1 MIKEVYEFID
11 DQVKQGYDLMGDRTQ
26 LAEMICE
33 KFKYSNRNTVLNYI
47 SVYSRGNGYP
57 KKHTIIKNK
66 TQNLK
71 ATDNIEK
78 RIFEGQKIK
87 ARISNENKSK
97 YKEYSGKILQIT
109 QRLIILSLD
118 IGYNVTINIG
128 ELIDP
133 YSTTIKVKLDK
144 EYVDFNLKGYVINPA
159 FDLRKFIKEV
169 EI

>member
-1 MIKEVYEFID
+1 
-11 DQVKQGYDLMGDRTQ
+11 MGDRTQ

-87 ARISNENKSK
+87 ARIPNENKSK
-97 YKEYSGKILQIT
+97 YKEHNGKILVIT
-109 QRLIILSLD
+109 DRLIVLALD
-118 IGYNVTINIG
+118 VGYNVAINIA

-133 YSTTIKVKLDK
+133 FNIILKIKEDG
-144 EYVDFNLKGYVINPA
+144 EYNVFNLKGYSINS
-159 FDLRKFIKEV
+159 KFSLKSLCKEC
-169 EI
+169 

>member
-1 MIKEVYEFID
+1 
-11 DQVKQGYDLMGDRTQ
+11 MGDRTQ

-87 ARISNENKSK
+87 ARIPNENKSK
-97 YKEYSGKILQIT
+97 YKEHNGKILVIT
-109 QRLIILSLD
+109 DRLIVLALD
-118 IGYNVTINIG
+118 VGYNVAINIA

-133 YSTTIKVKLDK
+133 FNIILKIKEDGQ
-144 EYVDFNLKGYVINPA
+144 YNDFNLKGYSINS
-159 FDLRKFIKEV
+159 KFSLKSLCKEC
-169 EI
+169 

>member
-1 MIKEVYEFID
+1 
-11 DQVKQGYDLMGDRTQ
+11 MGDRRP

-133 YSTTIKVKLDK
+133 FNIILKIKEDGQ
-144 EYVDFNLKGYVINPA
+144 YNDFNLKGYSINS
-159 FDLRKFIKEV
+159 KFTLKSLCKEC
-169 EI
+169 

>member
-1 MIKEVYEFID
+1 MYKFID
-11 DQVKQGYDLMGDRTQ
+11 EQVAKGYDLMGDRTK

-66 TQNLK
+66 SQGLK
-71 ATDNIEK
+71 ITDNIEK

-97 YKEYSGKILQIT
+97 YKEYNGKILQIT
-109 QRLIILSLD
+109 QWQIVLSLD
-118 IGYNVTINIG
+118 GGFNETINIG
-128 ELIDP
+128 GLIDP
-133 YSTTIKVKLDK
+133 YNITLKIKEDGQ
-144 EYVDFNLKGYVINPA
+144 YNDFNLKGYSINS
-159 FDLRKFIKEV
+159 KFTLKSLCKEC
-169 EI
+169 

>member
-1 MIKEVYEFID
+1 
-11 DQVKQGYDLMGDRTQ
+11 MGDRTQ

-66 TQNLK
+66 SQGLK
-71 ATDNIEK
+71 ITDNIEK

-87 ARISNENKSK
+87 ARIPNENKSK
-97 YKEYSGKILQIT
+97 YKEHNGKILVIT
-109 QRLIILSLD
+109 DRIIVLALD
-118 IGYNVTINIG
+118 VGYNVAINIA

-133 YSTTIKVKLDK
+133 FNIILKIKEDGQ
-144 EYVDFNLKGYVINPA
+144 YNDFNLKGYSINS
-159 FDLRKFIKEV
+159 KFSLKSLCKEC
-169 EI
+169 